1 MEDAIR
7 EEGQANP
14 EFKLTFDGFKNN
26 DTEAEAFKELPVATC
41 EADEKSPVGTYT
53 IDVSGGDS
61 ENYKLSYETGT
72 LTVTVATGISVVD
85 NMENAQTFDIY
96 TIDGQLLISNA
107 KNLGGLNKG
116 VYIVAPK
123 AGGNMSM
130 KKVIIK

>member
-1 MEDAIR
+1 M
-7 EEGQANP
+7 
-14 EFKLTFDGFKNN
+14 
-26 DTEAEAFKELPVATC
+26 
-41 EADEKSPVGTYT
+41 
-53 IDVSGGDS
+53 
-61 ENYKLSYETGT
+61 GT

-123 AGGNMSM
+123 DGGNMSM